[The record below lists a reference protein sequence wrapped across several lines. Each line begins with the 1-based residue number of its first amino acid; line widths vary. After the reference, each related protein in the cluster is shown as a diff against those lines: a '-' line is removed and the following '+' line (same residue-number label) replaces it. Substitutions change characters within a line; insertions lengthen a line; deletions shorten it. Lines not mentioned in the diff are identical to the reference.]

1 MSGDCDN
8 SSQDIDMCACA
19 RVNSALKVKFI
30 EAKYAAAKAA
40 ASSAAAAVS
49 SSSLDSNGDGSS
61 GTKLSGNVYCLQNE
75 KKGVWVRRWLVLD
88 ADNLHVY
95 KNDVRRSL
103 PLLLDQ
109 WLHWVIERVSHIA
122 YE

>member
-1 MSGDCDN
+1 MWGDCDN
-8 SSQDIDMCACA
+8 SSQDIDGCACA

-40 ASSAAAAVS
+40 ASSA
-49 SSSLDSNGDGSS
+49 
-61 GTKLSGNVYCLQNE
+61 NVYCLQNE

-109 WLHWVIERVSHIA
+109 WLH
-122 YE
+122 